1 MKDISK
7 TYSNGEITIV
17 WKPSACV
24 HSTLCWKGEKGLKNV
39 FNPMEK
45 PWIKPHGADTPAI
58 IERVTACPS
67 GALSFYYND
76 KPDAS
81 TSSVTDMQEPEIQV
95 SGEPVVEVLPNGP
108 LLIHGSIHLKHKD
121 GAASLQNKVTA
132 FCRCGAS
139 ANKPYCDG
147 SHQHNGFKD

>member
-17 WKPSACV
+17 WKPSVCI
-24 HSTLCWKGEKGLKNV
+24 HSTLCWKGETGLKSV

-45 PWIKPHGADTPAI
+45 PWIKPDGAETEAI
-58 IERVTACPS
+58 IGRVNHCPS
-67 GALSFYYND
+67 GALSFFYND
-76 KPDAS
+76 RQE
-81 TSSVTDMQEPEIQV
+81 TSNDTAPGEKTEATQ
-95 SGEPVVEVLPNGP
+95 EPVVEILPNGP
-108 LLIHGSIHLKHKD
+108 LLIHGNIHLKHQD
-121 GAASLQNKVTA
+121 EATSLKNTVTA

-147 SHQHNGFKD
+147 SHQHNGFKG